1 MRWLELSVEADVEA
15 VEAVSEI
22 LGRVADGTAVQ
33 PTRLIRDPGD
43 ELSARADPS
52 APFIVTAHVAP
63 DGDNGALIEE
73 TERALWHLQ
82 AFGLRPV
89 GALRVRHVDDADWTD
104 AWKEHYVPQRIG
116 RVAIV
121 PSWAA
126 DEPQDGEVAITL
138 DPGMAFGTGLHPT
151 TRGCLELL
159 QEVAP
164 MPARVLDVGCG
175 SGILSLAALRLG
187 AERVVAV
194 DTDPLA
200 IDATRANAER
210 NGLADR
216 LEARAGSLD
225 PVAAERFP
233 LVLANLVA
241 AVLVELAPRLA
252 AHLEPG
258 GTLIAGGIIE
268 TRADEVIAAMEAVG
282 LRVIQRRD
290 ESEWVSLAL
299 AHASRRCTASSSPPA
314 TWSAI
319 ASRCPARSRG
329 RFGRSCACEMAI
341 GSCFCRAMA
350 APPDVASRVATAS
363 SRSGRRSTASRA
375 IG

>member
-210 NGLADR
+210 NGLAGP

-225 PVAAERFP
+225 HVAAERFP

-299 AHASRRCTASSSPPA
+299 AHAS
-314 TWSAI
+314 
-319 ASRCPARSRG
+319 
-329 RFGRSCACEMAI
+329 
-341 GSCFCRAMA
+341 
-350 APPDVASRVATAS
+350 
-363 SRSGRRSTASRA
+363 
-375 IG
+375 